1 MNKSLLSFALLYLIC
16 SIFVGFSSSE
26 EVPPP
31 DTNVTGPGSDAGNA
45 TSDSGNATGDAGGTN
60 STDASAGIQLSE
72 SPQSTNPFQ
81 ERTLVLLKPEVTHR
95 GLIGEII
102 SQIERK
108 GFKIVAMK
116 FLVATG
122 SQIEAHYSDHAGKPF
137 FESLVSRTTNQPIVA
152 IVLEGLN
159 AVSEFRRFIGAT
171 DPKKSPMGTLRA
183 QFGMQTERNLIH
195 ASDSVENANTE
206 IFLWFDPSEVY
217 TYQRWIDQYVY
228 YE

>member
-1 MNKSLLSFALLYLIC
+1 MSKNLLYFTLLYVIF
-16 SIFVGFSSSE
+16 SIFVGRSFSE
-26 EVPPP
+26 EA
-31 DTNVTGPGSDAGNA
+31 PG
-45 TSDSGNATGDAGGTN
+45 TSVNITN
-60 STDASAGIQLSE
+60 STGNVNGTNEQGEATTNSSSLEVAVE
-72 SPQSTNPFQ
+72 ATPQSTNPFN

-116 FLVATG
+116 FLVATA

-137 FESLVSRTTNQPIVA
+137 FESLVARTTNQPIVA
-152 IVLEGLN
+152 MVLEGLN
-159 AVSEFRRFIGAT
+159 AITEFRRFMGVT
-171 DPKKSPMGTLRA
+171 DPKKSQIGTLRA

-195 ASDSVENANTE
+195 ASDSVENANAE
-206 IFLWFDPSEVY
+206 IFLWFDPHEIY
-217 TYQRWIDQYVY
+217 TYQRLIDQYVY